1 MHLMQSDMLM
11 KYSKNQDA
19 AKEFL
24 KYLHAEENYR
34 KFFESQKGFATPC
47 TAKWEQ
53 HKLWTQDPVMAPFK
67 VAARLGQ
74 APGFAGLPN
83 QKAAEA
89 LSKYI
94 ITDMYAKAVQ
104 GMPAEESV
112 KWAESELKKIYS
124 A

>member
-1 MHLMQSDMLM
+1 QFGMHLMQSDMLM

-19 AKEFL
+19 AKQFL
-24 KYLHAEENYR
+24 KWIHTEKNYE
-34 KFFESQKGFATPC
+34 KWFLSQKGYSTPC

-83 QKAAEA
+83 QNGGDGLHQYNITGPYTQAE
-89 LSKYI
+89 
-94 ITDMYAKAVQ
+94 
-104 GMPAEESV
+104 
-112 KWAESELKKIYS
+112 
-124 A
+124 